1 MPLLQ
6 SYSTF
11 LNDTENQIS
20 CQKKWRL
27 LSTQNSVSSEGL
39 LKMKVLETGE
49 VEEGERRGEE
59 GKVRNTD
66 SLYS

>member
-20 CQKKWRL
+20 CQKKWRR

-49 VEEGERRGEE
+49 VEEEEGRGEE